1 MVGLGGGLH
10 LCRLPHTLF
19 YPSLFVAYNM
29 GSWVGRRT
37 IAVSDD
43 VWVMLNEL
51 KLELGARTLNDVILK
66 LLERYFEV
74 EFTEFVREAYG
85 EADAD
90 RSKPLAYPGS
100 DWWIKDKLLDL
111 ISRSG
116 CRVLVEVFGGSGV
129 VSMYAPRD
137 QFKVIVYNDI
147 DGLLTN
153 FFEVLRDR
161 PRELRERLLKMPAS
175 RREVAKYAEMIVS
188 GEVEKLDPVEK
199 AAVWFYVVSLSFDS
213 KVVGGFSVV
222 RERSTTKAV
231 TLSRKLVSLEE
242 YARRWAGV
250 SIENMDFRKLIP
262 TYDTPNTVFYC
273 DPPHLPVREKERKD
287 YYRFKFTESDMKDLL
302 ELLDGIKGKFVL
314 RLTSDNLEYDF
325 IKDWVSK
332 YKVETVE
339 HGMFM
344 VKSKG
349 ETRPRLTTLL
359 IYNYNI

>member
-1 MVGLGGGLH
+1 
-10 LCRLPHTLF
+10 
-19 YPSLFVAYNM
+19 M

-37 IAVSDD
+37 IAVSED
-43 VWVMLNEL
+43 VWAMLNEL

-90 RSKPLAYPGS
+90 RSKPLAFPGG
-100 DWWIKDKLLDL
+100 DWWIKDKLLNL
-111 ISRSG
+111 ISKSG

-161 PRELRERLLKMPAS
+161 PRELRERLIKMPAS
-175 RREVAKYAEMIVS
+175 RREVAKYAEMIMS

-199 AAVWFYVVSLSFDS
+199 AAVWFYVTSLSFDS
-213 KVVGGFSVV
+213 KVVGGFSV
-222 RERSTTKAV
+222 ERWRSKAV
-231 TLSRKLVSLEE
+231 TLSRKLISLEE

-250 SIENMDFRKLIP
+250 SIENMDFRRVIP
-262 TYDTPNTVFYC
+262 AYDTPNTVFYC
-273 DPPHLPVREKERKD
+273 DPPHLPVAGRERKD
-287 YYRFKFTESDMKDLL
+287 YYRFKFTEQDMRDLL

-314 RLTSDNLEYDF
+314 RITSDNLEYHF
-325 IKDWVSK
+325 IREWITK

-339 HGMFM
+339 HTLHM
-344 VKSKG
+344 VRSKG
-349 ETRPRLTTLL
+349 EARSRLTTLL
-359 IYNYNI
+359 IHNY

>member
-1 MVGLGGGLH
+1 MVGLWGGLH
-10 LCRLPHTLF
+10 LCGIPHALF
-19 YPSLFVAYNM
+19 YPSKLSNLDM

-37 IAVSDD
+37 IAVSED
-43 VWVMLNEL
+43 VWAMLNEL

-90 RSKPLAYPGS
+90 RSKPLAFPGG
-100 DWWIKDKLLDL
+100 DWWIKDKLLDI

-199 AAVWFYVVSLSFDS
+199 AAVWFYVTSLSFNR
-213 KVVGGFSVV
+213 KVVGGFSV
-222 RERSTTKAV
+222 ERWRSKAV
-231 TLSRKLVSLEE
+231 TLSRKLISLEE

-250 SIENMDFRKLIP
+250 SIENMDFRRVIP
-262 TYDTPNTVFYC
+262 AYDTPNTVFYC
-273 DPPHLPVREKERKD
+273 DPPHLPVAGRERKD
-287 YYRFKFTESDMKDLL
+287 YYRFKFTEQDMRDLL
-302 ELLDGIKGKFVL
+302 GLLDGIKGKFVL
-314 RLTSDNLEYDF
+314 RITSDNLEYDF
-325 IKDWVSK
+325 IREWITK

-339 HGMFM
+339 HSLYMA
-344 VKSKG
+344 KSKG
-349 ETRPRLTTLL
+349 EARSRLTTLL
-359 IYNYNI
+359 IHNY

>member
-1 MVGLGGGLH
+1 
-10 LCRLPHTLF
+10 
-19 YPSLFVAYNM
+19 M

-43 VWVMLNEL
+43 VWAMLNEL

-74 EFTEFVREAYG
+74 EFTEFVREVYG
-85 EADAD
+85 EADVD
-90 RSKPLAYPGS
+90 RSKPLTFPGG

-129 VSMYAPRD
+129 VSMYAPRN

-213 KVVGGFSVV
+213 KVVGGFSV
-222 RERSTTKAV
+222 ERWRSKAV
-231 TLSRKLVSLEE
+231 TLSRKLISLEE
-242 YARRWAGV
+242 YAKRWAGV
-250 SIENMDFRKLIP
+250 SIENMDFRKVI
-262 TYDTPNTVFYC
+262 TAYDTPNTVFYC
-273 DPPHLPVREKERKD
+273 DPPHLPVTGKERKD
-287 YYRFKFTESDMKDLL
+287 YYRFRFTEQDMRDLL
-302 ELLDGIKGKFVL
+302 NLLDNIKGKFVL

-325 IKDWVSK
+325 IKRWIEK

-339 HGMFM
+339 HGLFM
-344 VKSKG
+344 AKSKG
-349 ETRPRLTTLL
+349 EARSRLTTLL
-359 IYNYNI
+359 IYNY

>member
-1 MVGLGGGLH
+1 
-10 LCRLPHTLF
+10 
-19 YPSLFVAYNM
+19 M

-43 VWVMLNEL
+43 VWAMLNEL

-74 EFTEFVREAYG
+74 EFTEFIREVYG
-85 EADAD
+85 EAEVD
-90 RSKPLAYPGS
+90 RSKPLAFPGG

-116 CRVLVEVFGGSGV
+116 CRTLVEVFGGSGV
-129 VSMYAPRD
+129 VSMYAPRS

-161 PRELRERLLKMPAS
+161 PRELRERLLKLPAS
-175 RREVAKYAEMIVS
+175 RREVARYAEMIVS

-199 AAVWFYVVSLSFDS
+199 ATVWFYVVSLSFDS
-213 KVVGGFSVV
+213 KVVGGFSV
-222 RERSTTKAV
+222 ERWRSKAV
-231 TLSRKLVSLEE
+231 TLSKKLISLEE
-242 YARRWAGV
+242 YAKRWAGV
-250 SIENMDFRKLIP
+250 SIENMDFRKIIP
-262 TYDTPNTVFYC
+262 AYDTPYTVFYC
-273 DPPHLPVREKERKD
+273 DPPHLPVKGRERKD
-287 YYRFKFTESDMKDLL
+287 YYRFRFTEQDMRDLL
-302 ELLDGIKGKFVL
+302 NLLDGIKGKFVL
-314 RLTSDNLEYDF
+314 RLSSDNLEYEF
-325 IKDWVSK
+325 IREWITK

-349 ETRPRLTTLL
+349 ETRPSLTTLL
-359 IYNYNI
+359 IYNF